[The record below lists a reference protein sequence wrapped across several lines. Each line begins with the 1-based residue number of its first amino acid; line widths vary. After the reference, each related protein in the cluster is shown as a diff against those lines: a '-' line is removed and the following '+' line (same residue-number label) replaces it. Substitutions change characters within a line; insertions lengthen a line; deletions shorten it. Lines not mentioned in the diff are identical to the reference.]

1 MRDVSQLRM
10 KWLVVFKTLVMKVYF
25 GRKVLGGFFLALGIL
40 TLLGIFSYRNSQES
54 IATSQMVS
62 RTNEALY
69 HIERLHSAHLEIEV
83 ELLRYTINVDTIF
96 FSFYRER
103 LNDARTHFLT
113 LMDMMKDDSIQRI
126 RLDTVQ
132 ILGGKKVNLINQ
144 IIAASKYSVD
154 SVRSLVPSSY
164 NAHLLSRINETIE
177 NMQQDEKKLLDQRM
191 AANQSEVSKF
201 YLTFITLLIATVIIM
216 IVLILTINATL
227 HARLQAEQ
235 ALKIASEEIKDLY
248 NNAPCG
254 YHSLDVNGVVIEMNK
269 TWLEWIGYERDEVIN
284 KMTISNLLTP
294 KSQELY
300 QKSLLDFKSQGF
312 VNSLEFEIIRKNGSS
327 LFILLN
333 ATAVRDE
340 NGNFIKSRSTV
351 FNITERHIAEEKV
364 MAANKELEAFTY
376 SVSHDLRA
384 PLRSIDGYS
393 KIFQEDYASK
403 MDSEANRL
411 LQIIRNNARR
421 MSQLIDD
428 LLDFSRLGR
437 KELDRSIVN
446 MNTLVAN
453 IKQELLA
460 NEKDRVIKFI
470 VKPLEN
476 VFGDISM
483 MRQVWIN
490 LISNALKYSKKR
502 EIANIE
508 IGCSHDNNRVI
519 YYIRDNGVGFDMQ
532 YADKLFNVFQRLHKV
547 EDFEGTGVGLALV
560 HRILSRHGGKI
571 WAESRVNEGATFF
584 FFIPTQNLN

>member
-1 MRDVSQLRM
+1 
-10 KWLVVFKTLVMKVYF
+10 MKVYF

>member
-1 MRDVSQLRM
+1 M
-10 KWLVVFKTLVMKVYF
+10 KLYF

-83 ELLRYTINVDTIF
+83 ELMRYTINVDTIF

-103 LNDARTHFLT
+103 LNDSRTHFLT
-113 LMDMMKDDSIQRI
+113 LMDIMKDDSIQRT
-126 RLDTVQ
+126 RLDTVR

-164 NAHLLSRINETIE
+164 NAHLLRGINETIE
-177 NMQQDEKKLLDQRM
+177 SMQRDEKKLLDQRM
-191 AANQSEVSKF
+191 AANRSEVSKF

-216 IVLILTINATL
+216 IVLILAINATL
-227 HARLQAEQ
+227 QARLQAEQ

-254 YHSLDVNGVVIEMNK
+254 YHSLDGNGIVVEMNE
-269 TWLEWIGYERDEVIN
+269 TWLEWIGYDRDEVIN
-284 KMTISNLLTP
+284 KMTLSNLFTP
-294 KSQELY
+294 PSQELY
-300 QKSLLDFKSQGF
+300 QKSLSEFKSKGF
-312 VNSLEFEIIRKNGSS
+312 VNSLEFEIIRKNGNL

-333 ATAVRDE
+333 ATAVTDE

-351 FNITERHIAEEKV
+351 FNITDRHIAEERV
-364 MAANKELEAFTY
+364 IAANKELEAFTY

-393 KIFQEDYASK
+393 KILQEDYGSK
-403 MDSEANRL
+403 MDNEASRL
-411 LQIIRNNARR
+411 LQIIRNNAGR
-421 MSQLIDD
+421 MSQLIDE

-437 KELDRSIVN
+437 KELDRSTVN
-446 MNTLVAN
+446 MNALVAN

-460 NEKDRVIKFI
+460 NEKDRVIEFI
-470 VKPLEN
+470 VKPLER

-490 LISNALKYSKKR
+490 LISNAIKYSKKR
-502 EIANIE
+502 EKANIE
-508 IGCSHDNNRVI
+508 IGCNHENNRVV

-532 YADKLFNVFQRLHKV
+532 YADKLFNVFQRLHKI

-560 HRILSRHGGKI
+560 HRIISRHGGKI
-571 WAESRVNEGATFF
+571 WAEANVNEGATFF
-584 FFIPTQNLN
+584 FFIPTRNLN